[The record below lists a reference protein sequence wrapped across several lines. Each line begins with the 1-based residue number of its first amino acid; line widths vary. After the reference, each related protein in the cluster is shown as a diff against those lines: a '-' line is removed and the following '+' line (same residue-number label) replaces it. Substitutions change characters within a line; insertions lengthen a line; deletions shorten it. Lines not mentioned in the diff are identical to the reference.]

1 MQENAT
7 VGNAIPRL
15 LSLAGTDYDLQLDT
29 QTLLGLFNGA
39 DLNCAAE
46 NALVSFDGKAQKYR
60 RAPAPQATQTQAS
73 SSRTLSDQPAAAT
86 SNGIVFDSS
95 PSPSQSS
102 ASTAPSL
109 TSSSSSS
116 PSSSA
121 SSSKTVDVDFAR
133 AAVLYIL
140 QSSSSL
146 QNAESAQKALQENLD
161 GAKGGVVKV
170 GEWNVDLDGRKVT
183 KV

>member
-102 ASTAPSL
+102 ASTAPSS
-109 TSSSSSS
+109 TSSSSS

-146 QNAESAQKALQENLD
+146 QNTESAQKALQENLD